1 MLANIVKALVASYG
15 DLDALAR
22 VQPVSGDEVA
32 AALAKAKP
40 DTAEFIVLTALARY
54 HKPTPKVA
62 AE

>member
-1 MLANIVKALVASYG
+1 MLADVVKALVASYG
-15 DLDALAR
+15 DLDALAK

-40 DTAEFIVLTALARY
+40 DTAEFVVLTALAKY
-54 HKPTPKVA
+54 HKPTPKAA